1 VIETIGKYNVK
12 AAYCLLDSAQGQGI
26 EDLTIV
32 TEEEQKY

>member
-1 VIETIGKYNVK
+1 VIETFGKYNVK